1 MSNNPL
7 TTKEDPGKEKIEC
20 IKKGVSFS
28 AELSK
33 MCQPVVT
40 SRWHQPR
47 PCHAIFAWRPKWMSS
62 KQSKLTVVTNMRY
75 SGELYRTSAVR
86 TNESPG
92 NPGSKQ

>member
-33 MCQPVVT
+33 MCQPVVA
-40 SRWHQPR
+40 SR
-47 PCHAIFAWRPKWMSS
+47 
-62 KQSKLTVVTNMRY
+62 
-75 SGELYRTSAVR
+75 
-86 TNESPG
+86 
-92 NPGSKQ
+92 